1 MTQRILEPGEIQGG
15 AAPDTP
21 PIRLPDLSCL
31 FADRAAR
38 LRQLAVGHPLGDY
51 LQFVALLADA
61 QQAELAAMAASPFSL
76 PSDDYLEQAHA
87 HGMPPL
93 NAQDH
98 ARDPRW
104 RDLLR
109 NLLRRLEPSLQGV
122 PRELVQRLIAEA
134 DVVYD
139 AQADRVLAGVTAGL
153 DFGYA
158 PLIAAGLQVYWV
170 RQVAALGPAHIPPLD
185 VPTVCPACGTRP
197 VASIAR
203 SGGASGGH
211 RYLHCALCA
220 TEWHMVRIKCSDCES
235 TTGIHYFGIDGG
247 APAVKAESCDECAG
261 YLKIF
266 YMEKDAQ
273 VEPTA
278 DDLASTALDLLLAEA
293 GKQRSGPNLMLFS
306 ADGE

>member
-1 MTQRILEPGEIQGG
+1 MTQHILEPGEIQGG
-15 AAPDTP
+15 AAPDIP
-21 PIRLPDLSCL
+21 PIRLPRRNAVFSE
-31 FADRAAR
+31 RAAR
-38 LRQLAVGHPLGDY
+38 LRQLAPEHALGDY
-51 LQFVALLADA
+51 LQFIAKVADA
-61 QQAELAAMAASPFSL
+61 QHHALTAMSGVKL
-76 PSDDYLEQAHA
+76 PDAGLLEQARL

-98 ARDPRW
+98 VRDPAWRLILRQLLGGLDGEVDGVARD
-104 RDLLR
+104 LV
-109 NLLRRLEPSLQGV
+109 RRLA
-122 PRELVQRLIAEA
+122 AET

-139 AQADRVLAGVTAGL
+139 AQAARVLGGVTAGL
-153 DFGYA
+153 DMAYA

-170 RQVAALGPAHIPPLD
+170 HQVTALGISALALLD

-203 SGGASGGH
+203 SGGPSGGH

-235 TTGIHYFGIDGG
+235 TSGINYYAIDGG
-247 APAVKAESCDECAG
+247 TPAVKAESCDACAG

-278 DDLASTALDLLLAEA
+278 DDLASTALDLLMAEA
-293 GKQRSGPNLMLFS
+293 GKLRSGPNLMLFAGDS
-306 ADGE
+306 E